1 MQTIKVENEPDL
13 VRDTKSNAV
22 LNTDNRALQ
31 AYKKQKKLLNS
42 VGDTSE
48 RMDNMEQRL
57 INIENILLELVRN
70 NK

>member
-1 MQTIKVENEPDL
+1 MKIKVENEPDL

-31 AYKKQKKLLNS
+31 AYRKQKKLLNS

>member
-1 MQTIKVENEPDL
+1 MKIKVENEPDL

>member
-42 VGDTSE
+42 VGNTSE